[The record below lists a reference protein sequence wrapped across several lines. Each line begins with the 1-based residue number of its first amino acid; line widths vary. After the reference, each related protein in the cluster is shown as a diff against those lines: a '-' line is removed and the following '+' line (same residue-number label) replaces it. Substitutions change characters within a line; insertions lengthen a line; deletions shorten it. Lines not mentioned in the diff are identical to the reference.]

1 MTTPEEPNAVD
12 DITDAS
18 ALLDQ
23 WETKLKEA
31 PGDIDAKAQLRNW
44 TIPMFRKLIS
54 IVEAV
59 AGELV
64 EDAEEQMSELTL
76 RVDEISG
83 LTRATLATH
92 GMVQVLAQTHEICR
106 RVLSADIGEETQ
118 EMAQVLMEIT
128 APHAAAVSG
137 AAQGGETP
145 DAAQPRPNGPQA
157 APEAT
162 EAPAEPTEEAE
173 APAAA

>member
-12 DITDAS
+12 DIADAS

-23 WETKLKEA
+23 WDKKLKEA
-31 PGDIDAKAQLRNW
+31 PGDADAKAQLRNW
-44 TIPMFRKLIS
+44 AIPMFRKLIS

-76 RVDEISG
+76 RVDEVSG
-83 LTRATLATH
+83 LARATLATH
-92 GMVQVLAQTHEICR
+92 GMVQVLAQTHEVCR
-106 RVLSADIGEETQ
+106 RLLSADIGEETQ

-137 AAQGGETP
+137 AVQGDGTP
-145 DAAQPRPNGPQA
+145 DAVQGPPNGPE
-157 APEAT
+157 APPAAT
-162 EAPAEPTEEAE
+162 EAPPQPTEEAE